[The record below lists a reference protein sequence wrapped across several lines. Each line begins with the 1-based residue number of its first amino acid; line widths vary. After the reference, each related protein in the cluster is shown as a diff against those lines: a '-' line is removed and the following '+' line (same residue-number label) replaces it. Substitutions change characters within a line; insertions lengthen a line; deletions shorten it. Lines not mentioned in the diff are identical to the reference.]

1 MYVTSKISGGLGN
14 QLFQIFT
21 VLNYSIKYN
30 KTAIFR
36 NIKELPCPGSTTR
49 YTYWDSFL
57 INLSH
62 LLTNNIPNS
71 LIYKERNHNYTP
83 IPHHDQNIE
92 LEGFFQCYKYF
103 EENIDKIYEMVQ
115 LENIKNTIKNKYI
128 HYFNSSNYKIS
139 MHFRLGDYK
148 RLQDYHPIQPY
159 AYYETAIKE
168 ILNLLQSNIYID
180 ILYFCEKEDNDI
192 VKNTIIKLQEVFP
205 TINFIK
211 IDDDIVDWE
220 QMIIMSLCNSNIIAN
235 SSFSWWG
242 AYLNNNKGKLI
253 TYPSLWFG
261 KLLTKNV
268 SNMFPLEWIKI

>member
-1 MYVTSKISGGLGN
+1 MYVTSNIIGGLGN

-30 KTAIFR
+30 KTAVFR

-62 LLTNNIPNS
+62 LLTNDIPNS
-71 LIYKERNHNYTP
+71 LKYTERNNYEP
-83 IPHHDQNIE
+83 IPYIDQNIE
-92 LEGFFQCYKYF
+92 LGGYFQCYKYF
-103 EENIDKIYEMVQ
+103 EENIDKIFDMIQ
-115 LENIKNTIKNKYI
+115 LENIKNTIKNKYN
-128 HYFNSSNYKIS
+128 HYFISSNYRIS

-148 RLQDYHPIQPY
+148 NLQHYHPIQPY
-159 AYYETAIKE
+159 SYYENAIKD
-168 ILNLLQSNIYID
+168 ILNRLQSNIYID

-242 AYLNNNKGKLI
+242 AYFNNKKGKLV
-253 TYPSLWFG
+253 TYPSLWFS
-261 KLLTKNV
+261 KNV
-268 SNMFPLEWIKI
+268 KINICKMFPSEWIRI